1 MKSHLLLAAAMLAAS
16 TAAPIESLAQERPMQ
31 TMTMRAHPLPV
42 EGTLPSFAGAI
53 TWLDSQPLTPEALRG
68 KVVVV
73 DFWTY
78 TCINWQRSEPYV
90 RAWAEKYKDQG
101 LLVIGVHTPEFE
113 FEKDVDN
120 IRPALKRFRIG
131 YPVAVDSNYAI
142 WQAFGNHYW
151 PAVYVVDAN
160 GKIRHHQFG
169 EGEYERTEAVI
180 QQLLRE
186 AGYSGMGNDAVQV
199 DARGSE
205 VAADWDN
212 LRSQEN
218 YLGRDKAEGFVS
230 PGKPLVGKTVNYA
243 APRSLRLNEW
253 ALSGD
258 WTVNPGAVALD
269 KANGRV
275 VYRFHARDLNLV
287 MGPPSRGSSIRFRV
301 LLDGRPPGNAH
312 GTDVD
317 EQGYGTASEQRLYQL
332 IRQPKP
338 IGDRVFEIEFL
349 DQPQDLGL
357 HRHVQ
362 RCGGFI
368 RDEQFGLECQ
378 RHRDHHPLTHAAR
391 ELVRITAY
399 PPLGVR
405 DADRAQ

>member
-1 MKSHLLLAAAMLAAS
+1 
-16 TAAPIESLAQERPMQ
+16 
-31 TMTMRAHPLPV
+31 MTMRAHPLPI
-42 EGTLPSFAGAI
+42 EGTLPSLAGAT
-53 TWLDSQPLTPEALRG
+53 TWLNSQPLTPEALRG

-78 TCINWQRSEPYV
+78 TCINWQRTEPYV

-101 LLVIGVHTPEFE
+101 LVVIGVHTPEFG
-113 FEKDVDN
+113 FEKNVDN
-120 IRPALKRFRIG
+120 IRPALKMFRID
-131 YPVAVDSNYAI
+131 YPVAVDSDYTI
-142 WQAFGNHYW
+142 WNAFGNRYW

-186 AGYSGMGNDAVQV
+186 AGYSGTGNDAVQV

-218 YLGRDKAEGFVS
+218 YLGRDKTEGFVS
-230 PGKPLVGKTVNYA
+230 PGKPLVGKTGSYV

-258 WTVNPGAVALD
+258 WTLNAGAVTLD
-269 KANGRV
+269 KANGRI
-275 VYRFHARDLNLV
+275 VYRFHARDLHLV
-287 MGPPSRGSSIRFRV
+287 MGSPSRGSSIRFRV

-317 EQGYGTASEQRLYQL
+317 EQGYGMATEQRLYQL

-338 IGDRVFEIEFL
+338 IADRVFEIEFL
-349 DQPQDLGL
+349 DPG
-357 HRHVQ
+357 VEAYV
-362 RCGGFI
+362 FT
-368 RDEQFGLECQ
+368 FG
-378 RHRDHHPLTHAAR
+378 
-391 ELVRITAY
+391 
-399 PPLGVR
+399 
-405 DADRAQ
+405 